1 MRVRVWVRV
10 RARACVH
17 VCVCERARVCVHACE
32 RVCARM
38 LSHGGAWAME
48 GGLELPQG
56 ARAQLAACRSHNPQV
71 VNSILTGRIYF
82 AAM

>member
-1 MRVRVWVRV
+1 
-10 RARACVH
+10 
-17 VCVCERARVCVHACE
+17 
-32 RVCARM
+32 
-38 LSHGGAWAME
+38 ME

-56 ARAQLAACRSHNPQV
+56 ASAQLAACRSHNPQV